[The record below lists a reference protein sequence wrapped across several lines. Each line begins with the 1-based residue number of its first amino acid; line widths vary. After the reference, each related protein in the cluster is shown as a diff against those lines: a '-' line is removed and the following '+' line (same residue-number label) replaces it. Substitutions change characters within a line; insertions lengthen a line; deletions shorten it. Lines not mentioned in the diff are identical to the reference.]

1 VDTKKIQ
8 PPEMDKVLQT
18 AKKKNKCVGTLNM
31 PESDVLNADPVGSF
45 PSSLAAGLKKVAKSV
60 KVKLQK
66 VKIKGEEEQTAPP
79 GAPGEQEAQE
89 SEGQEADPGQA
100 LQQRLETFLPK
111 YQQAIAV
118 NTPHSTALQGLF
130 GKCKAAMEAQNYK
143 LANQILDAMEQAV
156 VRGGPPP
163 APPSQKA
170 PQTPPSPLSKNEIAF
185 RKVWSA
191 AKNAWRNASD
201 TVDGQITQLQTAL
214 RQTEDS
220 ELHDIAETG
229 LNAVTG
235 DYKVPLM
242 AGMFDLDQATGP
254 RLKKAADKVKT
265 LVTAFKAYLDREPAI
280 AACDQNPFEVTVTIR
295 KSLGAALEQMDK
307 VLAAAPK

>member
-1 VDTKKIQ
+1 MDVKTAFQKMHGKPDVAYHFFFCEQGADGKPVLLVDTKKIQ

-156 VRGGPPP
+156 VRGAVPEST
-163 APPSQKA
+163 ADSALAAQ
-170 PQTPPSPLSKNEIAF
+170 QERDRLSKGLV
-185 RKVWSA
+185 R
-191 AKNAWRNASD
+191 
-201 TVDGQITQLQTAL
+201 
-214 RQTEDS
+214 RQEC
-220 ELHDIAETG
+220 LAEC
-229 LNAVTG
+229 
-235 DYKVPLM
+235 
-242 AGMFDLDQATGP
+242 Q
-254 RLKKAADKVKT
+254 
-265 LVTAFKAYLDREPAI
+265 
-280 AACDQNPFEVTVTIR
+280 
-295 KSLGAALEQMDK
+295 
-307 VLAAAPK
+307 